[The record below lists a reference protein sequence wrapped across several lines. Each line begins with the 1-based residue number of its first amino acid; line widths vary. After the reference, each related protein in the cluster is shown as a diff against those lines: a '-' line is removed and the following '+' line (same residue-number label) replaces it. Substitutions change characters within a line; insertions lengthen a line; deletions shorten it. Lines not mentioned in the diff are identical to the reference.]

1 MGMEIELDYT
11 KSAYEN
17 AGHYYDRAK
26 KLGQKQKGAAVALK
40 NLRAQLEE
48 TREKAERKK
57 EVKVSVILKKEWY
70 EKFHWLRASSGLFA
84 VGGRDAAQNEMLNS
98 KYFSEADLFFHAD
111 IFGASVFILKDGA
124 TAVKAVRD
132 EVAHF
137 AACYSSAWKQGLR
150 VIDVYSMRREQV
162 TKSSQKGSLGTG
174 SFLLKGERE
183 WYRNCPLELIF
194 FVDKSGF
201 LAVVPRNTFEK
212 LKAEGSYAVILQGR
226 DKKSDAAKKI
236 SKIIGYKD
244 LDHIIRELPAGD
256 FSITP
261 GIPHKPVSD

>member
-26 KLGQKQKGAAVALK
+26 KLGQKQKGAGKALK
-40 NLRAQLEE
+40 DLGAQLEE
-48 TREKAERKK
+48 ARAKAERKK
-57 EVKVSVILKKEWY
+57 EAKISVIVKKEWY
-70 EKFHWLRASSGLFA
+70 ERFHWLKTSDGMVA
-84 VGGRDAAQNEMLNS
+84 VGGRDASQNETLNS
-98 KYFSEADLFFHAD
+98 KYFTDSDLFFHAD
-111 IFGASVFILKDGA
+111 IFGASVFILREGTSARKD
-124 TAVKAVRD
+124 TRD
-132 EVAHF
+132 EVANF

-194 FVDKSGF
+194 FADKSGSLVAVPRLTF
-201 LAVVPRNTFEK
+201 ERLKPDSQYAVV
-212 LKAEGSYAVILQGR
+212 LQGR
-226 DKKSDAAKKI
+226 EKKSDAAKKI
-236 SKIIGYKD
+236 SKMINYKD
-244 LDHIIRELPAGD
+244 LDHIIRELPAGE
-256 FSITP
+256 FSVSA
-261 GIPHKPVSD
+261 GIPYKPVE

>member
-1 MGMEIELDYT
+1 MEIEIDYT

-26 KLGQKQKGAAVALK
+26 KLGQKQQGAAKALK
-40 NLRAQLEE
+40 DLSAQLEE
-48 TREKAERKK
+48 AKQKAAKKK
-57 EVKVSVILKKEWY
+57 EIKISTILKKEWY
-70 EKFHWLRASSGLFA
+70 EKFHYIKTSSGLIA
-84 VGGRDAAQNEMLNS
+84 VGGRDAEQNEMMNS
-98 KYFSEADLFFHAD
+98 RYFTETDLFFHAD

-124 TAVKAVRD
+124 SAPKPIRD
-132 EVAHF
+132 EVAYF

-194 FVDKSGF
+194 FLDKSGVMQ
-201 LAVVPRNTFEK
+201 VVPRITFER
-212 LKAEGSYAVILQGR
+212 LRPDCVYAVAVQGR
-226 DKKSDAAKKI
+226 EKKSDVAKKI

-256 FSITP
+256 FSISE
-261 GIPHKPVSD
+261 GAAHKPFSI